1 MFIDLLY
8 FLNISLSIIVGMFLW
23 FKIKPIYSNNH
34 TRTLALFLFLN
45 AICFGFYLIIK
56 NGFIVYVPYLYK
68 VPAPIT
74 YLIVP
79 AAYFHVCFFLRKK
92 IHFTFKDLLHLLPF
106 TLFLI
111 SYFPFY
117 LQNLAQKSNYVLLIV
132 ADITKTSEDNIG
144 LIPEIYNNLG
154 RIIQPVF
161 YLVLQWKVILSS
173 KGKSMILEN
182 RIIYKWVLNFVK
194 LQTFYLISLFL
205 SAFTSTLFFR
215 SISNEFFAYT
225 TVILTVIFFFSISI
239 LLFWNENSLRKLKN
253 FNPTIIK
260 TSLEES
266 KIIDI
271 TRIVRKEKYF
281 IGVNNNLE
289 GISFAIGLEKKEL
302 SKIINSQYNSFYE
315 WINTIKIDH
324 SIELVKK
331 NYLQEYSV
339 EALATECGFNSRN
352 TFYRAFKKETGTTP
366 IEFIKQLEIL

>member
-1 MFIDLLY
+1 M
-8 FLNISLSIIVGMFLW
+8 
-23 FKIKPIYSNNH
+23 
-34 TRTLALFLFLN
+34 
-45 AICFGFYLIIK
+45 
-56 NGFIVYVPYLYK
+56 
-68 VPAPIT
+68 PAPIT

-79 AAYFHVCFFLRKK
+79 AAYFHVCFLLRKK

-117 LQNLAQKSNYVLLIV
+117 LQNLAQKSNYVLLIA

-205 SAFTSTLFFR
+205 SAFTSALFFR
-215 SISNEFFAYT
+215 SISNEFSAYT
-225 TVILTVIFFFSISI
+225 SVILTVIFFFSISI
-239 LLFWNENSLRKLKN
+239 LLFWNENSVRKLKN

-281 IGVNNNLE
+281 IGANNNLE

-315 WINTIKIDH
+315 WINTIKIDY